1 MTTAN
6 QNADLI
12 AAIHRAC
19 DARGDADHIR
29 AGLIAEV
36 GDFTPDHQRD
46 LTEHF
51 HAEADLWHRANRGEQ
66 P

>member
-36 GDFTPDHQRD
+36 GDFDQRLQAD
-46 LTEHF
+46 LIELF
-51 HAEADLWHRANRGEQ
+51 RAEADLWQRASRGEQ
-66 P
+66 S